1 MTLQELWDAALGE
14 IEVSI
19 SKASFNTWFK
29 NSRLVS
35 REGYK
40 VVVGIES
47 GFQKTWI
54 QSKFNDIVVRALR
67 NIDSTI
73 KEVVYEVRKEIG
85 ISIPNRARLSRQNA
99 KADASSQSSST
110 LKHQLELK
118 PLPKNH
124 IETGLNSKYSFESL
138 IVGSFNEVA
147 HAAAVSVAEKLGKKF
162 NPLFIY
168 GNTGLGKTHLL
179 QAIGN
184 RALQIYK
191 NVKIKYVI
199 AETFTDELVNA
210 LKRQEMEQFKQRYR
224 SVDLL
229 IIDDVQFLSGK
240 EKSQDELFHTFNYLY
255 ERNKQIVLS
264 SDRPP
269 KIIAHLEGRLRSRF
283 EGGVIVDLGTP
294 DIETRLAILKRK
306 AEEKDVVLQN
316 WIFEEIA
323 QKISKNIRVL
333 EGALNRI
340 IIEWEKFG
348 TFSKERILELI
359 MDFSS
364 AQQKEITFDKII
376 ETVAKTLDLD
386 QNEILRK
393 GRKKEIAKARQIVMY
408 LLRSEL
414 DYSFPTIG
422 QKLGGRDHT
431 TVMYACRKI
440 DADLKSNEE
449 ARQEL
454 EMIKERIYNY

>member
-14 IEVSI
+14 IELSI

-29 NSRLVS
+29 NSRLIA
-35 REGYK
+35 REGHK
-40 VVVGIES
+40 VIIGIDS
-47 GFQKTWI
+47 LFQKTWI
-54 QSKFNDIVVRALR
+54 QSKFNDIVIRALR

-73 KEVVYEVRKEIG
+73 KEVVYEVSKAQEGQQFNKKVSLIKKIKE
-85 ISIPNRARLSRQNA
+85 
-99 KADASSQSSST
+99 SSPSQ
-110 LKHQLELK
+110 LKHQLELHS
-118 PLPKNH
+118 LPKNYS
-124 IETGLNSKYSFESL
+124 ETGLNTKYSFESL

-147 HAAAVSVAEKLGKKF
+147 HAAALAVTENLGKKF

-168 GNTGLGKTHLL
+168 GSTGLGKTHLL

-184 RALQIYK
+184 RALQLYK
-191 NVKIKYVI
+191 NIKIKYVI
-199 AETFTDELVNA
+199 AETFTNELINA
-210 LKRQEMEQFKQRYR
+210 LKRQDMEQFKERYR
-224 SVDLL
+224 AIDLL

-255 ERNKQIVLS
+255 EKNKQIVLS

-283 EGGVIVDLGTP
+283 EGGVIVDLGIP
-294 DIETRLAILKRK
+294 DFETRLAILKKK
-306 AEEKDVVLQN
+306 AEEKDAILQD
-316 WIFEEIA
+316 WVFEEIA

-333 EGALNRI
+333 EGALNRV

-348 TFSKERILELI
+348 RLSKERISDLI
-359 MDFSS
+359 TDFSS

-376 ETVAKTLDLD
+376 ETVAQVLDLD
-386 QNEILRK
+386 QNEIIRK
-393 GRKKEIAKARQIVMY
+393 GRKKEVAKARQIVMY
-408 LLRSEL
+408 LLRTEL

-440 DADLKSNEE
+440 DEAIKNDEE
-449 ARQEL
+449 ARQEM
-454 EMIKERIYNY
+454 EMIKERLYNY